1 MKISIFTVF
10 FIMKGEIFVKN
21 TKTKKMVLVAILMA
35 LGMILNLIEIPYPFA
50 PWLNLDF
57 SEIVVLVAIELL
69 GPYTLC
75 LYW

>member
-50 PWLNLDF
+50 PWLN
-57 SEIVVLVAIELL
+57 
-69 GPYTLC
+69 C
-75 LYW
+75 